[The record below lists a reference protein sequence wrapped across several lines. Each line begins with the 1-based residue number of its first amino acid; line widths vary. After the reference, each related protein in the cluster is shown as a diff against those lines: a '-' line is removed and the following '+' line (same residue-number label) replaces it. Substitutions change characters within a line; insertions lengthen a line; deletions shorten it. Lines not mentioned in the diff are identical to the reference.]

1 MSEQPEEVGKA
12 QLSKSGKAIMFHFDK
27 PVDVAM
33 VSVESMKKLLDKEWS
48 YIKIRRPSK

>member
-12 QLSKSGKAIMFHFDK
+12 QLSKSGKAVMFYFDK

-33 VSVESMKKLLDKEWS
+33 VSVKSMKELLSGSWS